1 MSEQEILVALK
12 NHPRLFVGICVAL
25 NSLYI
30 EEEIN
35 EKEREQIFRLLY
47 TYKDSSLQT
56 GNFELEGSSWWWPM
70 GEVEP
75 RQRYLDYLIE
85 KLKNEDETRRISS
98 L

>member
-12 NHPRLFVGICVAL
+12 NHPRLFFGICVAL
-25 NSLYI
+25 NSLYL
-30 EEEIN
+30 EGKIN
-35 EKEREQIFRLLY
+35 EKERDQIFRLLY
-47 TYKDSSLQT
+47 TYRDSFLQM
-56 GNFELEGSSWWWPM
+56 GNSKIISSWWWPV

-85 KLKNEDETRRISS
+85 KLKNEDETGRINS